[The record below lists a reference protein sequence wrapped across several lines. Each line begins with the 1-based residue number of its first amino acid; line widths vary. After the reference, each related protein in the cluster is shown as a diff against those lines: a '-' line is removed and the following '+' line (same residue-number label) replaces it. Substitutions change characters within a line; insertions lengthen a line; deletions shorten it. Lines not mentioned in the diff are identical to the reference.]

1 MKMSLSLSEAE
12 DLDAS
17 RHLKLAIRSG
27 SQEGAPKTRP
37 VFAPVVALSLSN
49 APPVRQGNSL
59 SELNGSKY
67 LTGESRLPS
76 RTLYF

>member
-49 APPVRQGNSL
+49 APPVRQR
-59 SELNGSKY
+59 K
-67 LTGESRLPS
+67 LTE
-76 RTLYF
+76 RTQWVEVSHR